1 MAETETRAISAA
13 KEQVETSPTI
23 VETVEK
29 TDRAVCSEKKKVS
42 FKMVTESKTLPDINP
57 IIAWFNVEMSKIGLK
72 KFKLNTEFFEQD
84 YRNRD
89 KLMRLSNDFQ
99 IHQYED
105 NVYFQELDLKEQT
118 PENIATKLS
127 LVQKKS
133 CEQQCHY
140 LFNIM
145 TISDMNLSMC
155 LVTMEQ
161 FEKLRRFYSTLLG
174 ELDKKYRKIQKS
186 FDVSA
191 PFEKMLEWK
200 QHMEPITNNFEMLQ
214 TEINKNSQML
224 IMHAGQYEQL
234 KLAHVINRHN
244 YDRAMNYLD
253 LYYPRHD

>member
-1 MAETETRAISAA
+1 
-13 KEQVETSPTI
+13 
-23 VETVEK
+23 
-29 TDRAVCSEKKKVS
+29 
-42 FKMVTESKTLPDINP
+42 
-57 IIAWFNVEMSKIGLK
+57 
-72 KFKLNTEFFEQD
+72 
-84 YRNRD
+84 
-89 KLMRLSNDFQ
+89 MRLSNDFQ

-118 PENIATKLS
+118 PENITTKLS
-127 LVQKKS
+127 LVQKIS